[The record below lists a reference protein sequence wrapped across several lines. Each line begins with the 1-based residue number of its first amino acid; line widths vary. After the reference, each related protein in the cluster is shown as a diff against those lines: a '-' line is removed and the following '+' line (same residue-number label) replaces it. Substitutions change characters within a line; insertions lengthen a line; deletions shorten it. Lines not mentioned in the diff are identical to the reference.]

1 MRKSMFLALSA
12 MVLLAGCS
20 KENEVIIDNGGNE
33 GDEAPVLIQLGGT
46 NSIESNTT
54 ASSRAALDAW
64 NNTNVGVL
72 GLAENAAAGTY
83 WDIATYNSTCI
94 LNNVQGTIATA
105 GDAQAI
111 NIGTGHYYPLDNTT
125 NYTFYGY
132 HPYASGTGNNNITAD
147 AAANKVTVTYT
158 TFDGTQDIL
167 WGKVKATQ
175 ITGTDKK
182 DYQGF
187 NARYFR
193 KMQAP
198 KTDPNIVFDH
208 KLVRLKFKI
217 SGGEGEIQNL
227 KVTSIKLIKVPTS
240 VSLIVADLPNT
251 NEGKIQFD
259 QTTVDNGKYTLKK
272 NDADAA
278 DEINLHDGTNPVNKV
293 QMGES
298 IMVPAEA
305 VINGN
310 YTAEVQLAFKTPGS
324 TINPSPITITPPTG
338 KNFTAGNAY
347 NINITI
353 NGLTDIKIT
362 ATLAAWGDGGDS
374 DLEIN

>member
-72 GLAENAAAGTY
+72 GLAENAATGTY
-83 WDIATYNSTCI
+83 WSIAKYNSTCI

-105 GDAQAI
+105 GDAQTI
-111 NIGTGHYYPLDNTT
+111 DIGTGHYYPLDNTT

-132 HPYASGTGNNNITAD
+132 HPYASGTGNNNITAET
-147 AAANKVTVTYT
+147 AANKITVTYAA
-158 TFDGTQDIL
+158 FDGTQDIL
-167 WGKVKATQ
+167 WGKVKAAQ
-175 ITGTDKK
+175 IAGVDGKN
-182 DYQGF
+182 YQGF

-193 KMQAP
+193 KMPAP
-198 KTDPNIVFDH
+198 KTDPNIKFDH
-208 KLVRLKFKI
+208 KLVRLKFNI
-217 SGGEGEIQNL
+217 SGGEGKIQDL

-251 NEGKIQFD
+251 DEGKIQFD

-272 NDADAA
+272 NDVDAA
-278 DEINLHDGTNPVNKV
+278 DNIELHDGTNPVNKI

-305 VINGN
+305 AIDGN
-310 YTAEVQLAFKTPGS
+310 YTAEVQLAFKTAGL
-324 TINPSPITITPPTG
+324 TIDPSPITITPPTG

-347 NINITI
+347 NINIKI

-362 ATLAAWGDGGDS
+362 ATLSAWGNGGDS
-374 DLEIN
+374 ELEIN